1 VAGLRA
7 SGIVAP
13 LVLDGPMKG
22 EWFKAN
28 VEQTLGPALSPGD
41 VVVIDNLAAACEA
54 IQAVGASV
62 FYLPPLSL
70 VELR

>member
-41 VVVIDNLAAACEA
+41 VVVIDNLAARARRSSCGRGR
-54 IQAVGASV
+54 VL
-62 FYLPPLSL
+62 LPPLSL